1 MTTAVINPRVKDE
14 IARLSQ
20 SQNVDPQVL
29 EQFANFVI
37 KENYSLKNKR
47 YTQEL
52 SISAV
57 KQAVYNYFK
66 VKNTQELKKSGLFR
80 MSTDGMDTLDFRLV
94 STWTMLY
101 RKFVGILP
109 NEKNQEGYGC
119 INGINIFNY
128 FKPWQVFG
136 LDSKTA
142 TKEDIKKAYYNLA
155 KIYHPDNPETG
166 DRKVFEQIDIM
177 YQSIIEVF

>member
-1 MTTAVINPRVKDE
+1 MATAVINQQVQDE

-20 SQNVDPQVL
+20 SQNVDANVL

-37 KENYSLKNKR
+37 QNYNPKNKR
-47 YTQEL
+47 STPEL
-52 SISAV
+52 SITAI
-57 KQAVYNYFK
+57 KQAVYHHFK

-80 MSTDGMDTLDFRLV
+80 MSTDGMDTLDFRLA
-94 STWTMLY
+94 STWKMLY
-101 RKFVGILP
+101 RKFVGVLP

-128 FKPWQVFG
+128 FKPWRVFG
-136 LDSKTA
+136 LNPKIA

-155 KIYHPDNPETG
+155 KIYHPDNPTTG
-166 DRKVFEQIDIM
+166 DRKIFEQIDIM

>member
-47 YTQEL
+47 STQEL

>member
-47 YTQEL
+47 STQEL

-136 LDSKTA
+136 LDWKTA

>member
-1 MTTAVINPRVKDE
+1 MATAVINQQVQDE

-20 SQNVDPQVL
+20 SQNVDANVL

-37 KENYSLKNKR
+37 QKNYNLKNKR
-47 YTQEL
+47 STQEL
-52 SISAV
+52 SIGAV
-57 KQAVYNYFK
+57 KQAVYHYFQ
-66 VKNTQELKKSGLFR
+66 VKNTQELKKSGLFK
-80 MSTDGMDTLDFRLV
+80 MSTDGMDALDFRLA
-94 STWTMLY
+94 STWKMLY
-101 RKFVGILP
+101 RKFVGVLP

-128 FKPWQVFG
+128 FKPWKVFG
-136 LDSKTA
+136 LNPKIA

-155 KIYHPDNPETG
+155 KIYHPDNPTTG
-166 DRKVFEQIDIM
+166 DRKIFEQIDIM